1 MLGLYEKIKILIERM
16 IMTYFKKFSQLIV
29 LLLLC
34 AKLGAQVGFPQ
45 NGPPDN
51 RPQFIAI
58 TNVTIQINPS
68 KVISNACLLLLNGK
82 IENIGVGI
90 PIPKEARIING
101 KGKYIYPSFIELYSN
116 YGVNAPNASK
126 TRGDQFSNNQSGP
139 YSWNDAVR
147 SQLDAINYFKYDE
160 KKSKQLLGSGF
171 GISLSAIQDG
181 IFRGSAALVLNSKAH
196 EQKLILNPK
205 AATQL
210 SFSKGS
216 SSQDYPG
223 SAMGCVALIRQTY
236 YDANWYAQQKGNYNV
251 SLENINKYKELPAIF
266 EVENKL
272 AALRAARIGKEFGL
286 SYIIKGAGD
295 EYQRLDE
302 IVATGMAFILPVNFP
317 KPYEVENPFDAMNIN
332 LGDLKH
338 WEMAPAN
345 LEMLANKKVPFA
357 ITSSGCADAS
367 EFLKNLRK
375 AVEYG
380 LSEEEA
386 LIALTTR
393 PAKWLK
399 MENEIGTLEKGKMA
413 NFFMSNAPI
422 FNKDAQVLSH
432 WILGEE
438 TNINASQNYTLK
450 GDYKIANSNLGDYVL
465 RISDNTK
472 EGQLLGKDTLK
483 VSIQEQLGI
492 YILSFNESKKSEQQI
507 RINVWVKSIDSISFQ
522 ALTLEGLTQLT
533 DGNTQAFLANLQ
545 LVRTE
550 DKKAENKI
558 KPTIGKV
565 VYPFSEYGNENIP
578 KAHNYL
584 FKNARVWTNEKEGIL
599 SETDVAISEG
609 KIVAI
614 GKNLKLDNYQI
625 IDATGKV
632 LSSGII
638 DEHSHIGIY
647 RGVNEC
653 TQNITA
659 ETRIGDVIN
668 SDDINIYRQLS
679 GGVIACQQLHGSC
692 NPVGGQSS
700 IIKLRWGMAPEQMK
714 IAGADG
720 FIKFALGENVKQSN
734 WGVESGRYP
743 QTRMG
748 VEQVYYDA
756 FIRAK
761 EYERALKANPT
772 LTRRDLELDA
782 LVEIC
787 NKKRFISCHSYVQSE
802 INMLMHVADSM
813 GFKVNTFTHILE
825 GYKVAD
831 KMKAHGVSASTFADW
846 WAYKYE
852 VIEAIPQNAAI
863 LNKIGVVTAIN
874 SDDAEMGRRLN
885 QEAAKII
892 KYGHIT
898 EEDAWKMVTL
908 NPAKMLHLDT
918 HTGSIKIGKDADL
931 VLWSCNPLSIEAKA
945 EMTFVDG
952 VCYFNRAA
960 DEAMRIAVQAERQR
974 IIQKMILAKQKGE
987 KAEAKVS
994 LPDPDYHCED
1004 F

>member
-1 MLGLYEKIKILIERM
+1 MTALKKLI
-16 IMTYFKKFSQLIV
+16 QLAFF
-29 LLLLC
+29 LLCC
-34 AKLGAQVGFPQ
+34 AKLEAQVGFPL
-45 NGPPDN
+45 NGPPDK
-51 RPQFIAI
+51 RPEYVAI
-58 TNVTIQINPS
+58 TNVTIQINPNKS
-68 KVISNACLLLLNGK
+68 ISNASLLLLDGK
-82 IENIGVGI
+82 IENVGVGI
-90 PIPKEARIING
+90 SIPKEARVINA
-101 KGKYIYPSFIELYSN
+101 KGKYLYPSFIDLYSN
-116 YGVNAPNASK
+116 YGIKAPIASK
-126 TRGDQFSNNQSGP
+126 TRGDQFSNNQAGP

-147 SQLDAINYFKYDE
+147 SQLDAINYFSYDE
-160 KKSKQLLGSGF
+160 KKSKQLLGNGF
-171 GISLSAIQDG
+171 GVSLSAVQDG
-181 IFRGSAALVLNSKAH
+181 IFRGTSALVLNGNAH
-196 EQKLILNPK
+196 EQNLVLNPK
-205 AATQL
+205 AACGM
-210 SFSKGS
+210 SFNKGS
-216 SSQDYPG
+216 STQDYPG

-236 YDANWYAQQKGNYNV
+236 FDANWYAQQKGTYNL
-251 SLENINKYKELPAIF
+251 SLENINKYKDLPVIF
-266 EVENKL
+266 EAENKL
-272 AALRAARIGKEFGL
+272 AALRAARIGKEFGI

-302 IVATGMAFILPVNFP
+302 IAAIGLPFILPINFP

-332 LGDLKH
+332 LADLKH

-345 LEMLANKKVPFA
+345 PQMVARKKIPFV
-357 ITSSGCADAS
+357 ITSSGCTEPN

-380 LSEEEA
+380 LSEEDA
-386 LIALTTR
+386 LTALTTR
-393 PAKWLK
+393 PAQWLK
-399 MENEIGTLEKGKMA
+399 SEKEIGTIEKGKMA
-413 NFFMSNAPI
+413 NFFISNEPI
-422 FNKDAQVLSH
+422 FNKNAQILSH

-438 TNINASQNYTLK
+438 SIINVNSIYSIK
-450 GDYKIANSNLGDYVL
+450 GDYRIVNSPIENYVL
-465 RISDNTK
+465 RINDNLK
-472 EGQLLGKDTLK
+472 EGLLLGKDTLK
-483 VSIQEQLGI
+483 VNIQEQLGI
-492 YILSFNESKKSEQQI
+492 FNLSYNDNNKNTQQI
-507 RINVWVKSIDSISFQ
+507 RINAWIKNIDSISFQ
-522 ALTLEGLTQLT
+522 ALSLEGLTQMP
-533 DGNTQAFLANLQ
+533 DGSSKPFMANWQ

-550 DKKAENKI
+550 NKKTAAIE
-558 KPTIGKV
+558 KPFIGKV
-565 VYPFSEYGNENIP
+565 VYPFTEYGNENIP
-578 KAHNYL
+578 KARNYL
-584 FKNARVWTNEKEGIL
+584 FKNASVWTNEKEGVL

-609 KIVAI
+609 KIIAI
-614 GKNLKLDNYQI
+614 GKNLKLENYQT

-659 ETRIGDVIN
+659 EVRIGDVIN
-668 SDDINIYRQLS
+668 SEDINIYRQLS

-700 IIKLRWGMAPEQMK
+700 LIKLRWGMAPEQMK

-761 EYERALKANPT
+761 EYERALKVNPS

-852 VIEAIPQNAAI
+852 VIDAIPQNAAI

-892 KYGHIT
+892 KYGHIS
-898 EEDAWKMVTL
+898 EEEAWKMVTL

-918 HTGSIKIGKDADL
+918 RTGSIKVGKDADL
-931 VLWSCNPLSIEAKA
+931 VLWSCNPLSIQAKA

-952 VCYFNRAA
+952 VCYFNRTA

-994 LPDPDYHCED
+994 MPDPDYHCDD